1 MESAYEKLKLEA
13 SKASRM
19 HNTFRIF
26 TEPIHWAAI
35 TGNLPAVR
43 ALLDSGVD
51 ADKAATSHLIFE
63 SGVCLTKGQIAL
75 RYAAMRGHLEVVKA
89 LLEAGADVNQ
99 DVNQQD
105 KYGNTALGEAT
116 GQGSTLVV
124 MELIKAGADVN
135 LTCSDMGCPP

>member
-63 SGVCLTKGQIAL
+63 SGVCFNKRPDCSEIRRYEGSPGGGKGA
-75 RYAAMRGHLEVVKA
+75 
-89 LLEAGADVNQ
+89 
-99 DVNQQD
+99 
-105 KYGNTALGEAT
+105 
-116 GQGSTLVV
+116 S
-124 MELIKAGADVN
+124 
-135 LTCSDMGCPP
+135 

>member
-1 MESAYEKLKLEA
+1 M
-13 SKASRM
+13 
-19 HNTFRIF
+19 
-26 TEPIHWAAI
+26 
-35 TGNLPAVR
+35 
-43 ALLDSGVD
+43 
-51 ADKAATSHLIFE
+51 
-63 SGVCLTKGQIAL
+63 
-75 RYAAMRGHLEVVKA
+75 VKA